1 MTRVYLVRHG
11 RAAAG
16 WEDLDPALDE
26 LGNRQA
32 SELADRL
39 APLGPLE
46 LVTSPLQRCQ
56 QTAAPLAKRW
66 GTEARIEPMVAEI
79 PTPVGVA
86 VADRVDWLRGAMQQT
101 WSMLGPRYVE
111 FRDQVVAMLLGCTAD
126 TVVTSH
132 FVAIN
137 AVIGAAT
144 GDDRLVIRRLDNCSI
159 TVVDIRDG
167 VVALVEG
174 GHEADTLIR

>member
-26 LGNRQA
+26 LGEPSGRSCRRSSRSA
-32 SELADRL
+32 RPARAGHEPAAAVPADR
-39 APLGPLE
+39 G
-46 LVTSPLQRCQ
+46 
-56 QTAAPLAKRW
+56 AAGERW

-86 VADRVDWLRGAMQQT
+86 VADRVDWLRVAMQQT

-111 FRDQVVAMLLGCTAD
+111 YRDHVVAMLLGCTAD

-159 TVVDIRDG
+159 TVFDVRDG
-167 VVALVEG
+167 LVALVEG